1 MRVGYPASFT
11 SDLLALLPEG
21 IELVPI
27 PSHPEEAIEIDLW
40 IPPPAPAIGQRI
52 WPHLRGVRIILSLMA
67 GTDWLIAL
75 APTGVTICNAQDAH
89 NIPTAEWTVT
99 AILAMLKYLP
109 WYHELQRAADWRG
122 RVQIPEVYA
131 RIHDDPAPTFP
142 PVQQEE
148 LHGKRVLLVG
158 YGSIGKSIEKLILPF
173 GVEMTRVA
181 RTARTEP
188 VAVHPVSELDA
199 LLPQAEILI
208 LILPHTA
215 ASHQLI
221 AAHQLALLPQ
231 GALVVN
237 AARGPIVHTDAL
249 VDALNA
255 GRIRAAV
262 DVTDP
267 EPLPPEHPLW
277 RCPNLLL
284 TPHVAGIT
292 PRSSPRAVG
301 LAAEQI
307 RRLLRNEPLL
317 HVVHTGH

>member
-11 SDLLALLPEG
+11 PDLLALLPADV
-21 IELVPI
+21 ELVPI
-27 PSHPEEAIEIDLW
+27 PSHPDQTYEIDLW

-99 AILAMLKYLP
+99 AILSMLKYFP
-109 WYHELQRAADWRG
+109 WYHDLQRAADWSG
-122 RVQIPEVYA
+122 RAKIPEIYA
-131 RIHDDPAPTFP
+131 QIHANPAPTFP

-148 LHGKRVLLVG
+148 LHGKRLLLVG
-158 YGSIGKSIEKLILPF
+158 YGSIGKSIEKLIVPF
-173 GVEMTRVA
+173 GAEITRVA

-188 VAVHPVSELDA
+188 VVVHAVSELDS

-208 LILPHTA
+208 LILPHTP
-215 ASHQLI
+215 ASHRLI
-221 AAHQLALLPQ
+221 GATQLALLPQ

-249 VDALNA
+249 VAALNS
-255 GRIRAAV
+255 GRIRAAI

-267 EPLPPEHPLW
+267 EPLPMEHPLW

-307 RRLLRNEPLL
+307 RRLLRGEPLI
-317 HVVHTGH
+317 HVVHTGR